1 MLTVLPT
8 ANTIRKM
15 LRNLDRIGR
24 LGIDTSGSLLLFVA
38 VWLYRTRG
46 PPLDE

>member
-24 LGIDTSGSLLLFVA
+24 LGTDTSGSLLLFVA
-38 VWLYRTRG
+38 FWLYGTAWAA
-46 PPLDE
+46 LEE